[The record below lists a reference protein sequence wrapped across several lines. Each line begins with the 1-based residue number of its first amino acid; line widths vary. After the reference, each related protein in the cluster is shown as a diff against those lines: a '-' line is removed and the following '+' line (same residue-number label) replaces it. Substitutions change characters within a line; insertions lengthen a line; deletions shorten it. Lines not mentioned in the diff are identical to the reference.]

1 MNESIFNALHMNWS
15 FINIYNITNMRLTL
29 KRFINLLS
37 EKHLSVNV
45 TSLVLLTSNQSI
57 TWTHLKLHYVNA
69 LMKIHNN
76 YYSLQPFI
84 FYEVAYKLSPEY
96 VLYIVKLCQ
105 TRSSNLLTAK
115 GFRLFPILEHSR
127 RAPKIM

>member
-1 MNESIFNALHMNWS
+1 
-15 FINIYNITNMRLTL
+15 MRLTL

-37 EKHLSVNV
+37 EKHLSVNA

-57 TWTHLKLHYVNA
+57 TRTHLKLHYVNA

-84 FYEVAYKLSPEY
+84 FFYEVAYKLSTEY
-96 VLYIVKLCQ
+96 VLKSIISYIVKLCQ

-115 GFRLFPILEHSR
+115 DFVCSQF
-127 RAPKIM
+127 